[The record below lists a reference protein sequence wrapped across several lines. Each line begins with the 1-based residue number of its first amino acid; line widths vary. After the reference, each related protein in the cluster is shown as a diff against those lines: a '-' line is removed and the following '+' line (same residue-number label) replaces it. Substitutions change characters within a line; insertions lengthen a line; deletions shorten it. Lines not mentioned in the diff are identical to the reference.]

1 LSGGFGTVAR
11 VSSTEDLP
19 QLDAT
24 VATSRLD
31 DGTHV
36 LAVRGELD
44 LYSTPQLTAE
54 LETIAGEPTNVV
66 VDLTEVSF
74 MDSTALGAILL
85 ASRRLRDANRRL
97 ALVSPVAATT
107 KLLTMV
113 GIDRVVP
120 VVESREQALE
130 RLRG

>member
-1 LSGGFGTVAR
+1 MAP
-11 VSSTEDLP
+11 VSSAEDLP

-24 VATSRLD
+24 VGTTRLD

-66 VDLTEVSF
+66 VDLAEVSF

-120 VVESREQALE
+120 VVESRDEALE